1 MKKYRIVIILLIL
14 TLIILPL
21 LVLSN
26 EIDSATVLKK
36 NYGILS
42 ILPPIIAIVL
52 SFITRNVI
60 VSLFIGLL
68 SGTFI
73 LSIMG
78 HNLFS
83 AIVLSYV
90 RLCETILNSLATP
103 SNGGIILQC
112 LAIGGLI
119 ALLTR
124 VGGMEA
130 IARSLVKKAKTP
142 RSCQIVTWV
151 LGFIIF
157 FDDYANS
164 LIVGPVMRP
173 LTDKV
178 RVSHEKLA
186 FIIDSTAAP
195 IAGISLISTWIAYEI
210 GLIKDGLEYIGQ
222 HISAYQVFVETIPF
236 RFYNIFLLIFVFLTA
251 FMLREFGPMYKAEKR
266 ARLEN
271 KLIADGAKPL
281 ISDETLNLKPKSGIK
296 ISIWDAIVPL
306 VILVMTAFAG
316 FYFDGY
322 FNILKSVDAASIH
335 ILKDHPFTLKAI
347 WLTLG
352 QSDPSIVLFQ
362 AALLAGI
369 VSMLMA
375 LYKRQLDLGETVN
388 TWLTGVKSLNITAV
402 ILLLAW
408 SLSSVMKELKT
419 AEYIVTLLS
428 GNYPPVLLPATIF
441 LFGSIIS
448 FATGTSYGTMG
459 ILMPLAIPL
468 SYNIDPSHS
477 YLIINISA
485 VLTGAIFGDH
495 CSPISDTTILSSMG
509 AASDHIDHTKTQL
522 IYAIFIAI
530 IALFFAYIPVAA
542 GLNVFLILICNI
554 ILIIVFLYFFGKKLA
569 IDETL

>member
-1 MKKYRIVIILLIL
+1 MRKNKIIIIFLTLVVFAIPLLIF
-14 TLIILPL
+14 TDELIKEPSA
-21 LVLSN
+21 LS
-26 EIDSATVLKK
+26 K
-36 NYGILS
+36 NYGVLS
-42 ILPPIIAIVL
+42 ILPPFIAILL

-60 VSLFIGLL
+60 ISLFIGLL

-73 LSIMG
+73 LNISD
-78 HNLFS
+78 HSLLP
-83 AIVLSYV
+83 AIILSYTK
-90 RLCETILNSLATP
+90 LCKAILNSLASP
-103 SNGGIILQC
+103 WNAGIILQC

-130 IARSLVKKAKTP
+130 IAKSLVKRAKTP
-142 RSCQIVTWV
+142 RSSQLVTWI
-151 LGFIIF
+151 LGFFIF

-173 LTDKV
+173 LTDKM
-178 RVSHEKLA
+178 RISREKLA

-195 IAGISLISTWIAYEI
+195 IAGISLISTWVAYEI

-222 HISAYQVFVETIPF
+222 HVSAYQVFVETIPY

-251 FMLREFGPMYKAEKR
+251 FMLREFGSMYKVERR
-266 ARLEN
+266 ARTEN
-271 KLIADGAKPL
+271 KVLADGAKPL
-281 ISDETLNLKPKSGIK
+281 ISDETLNLKPKAGAKTSV
-296 ISIWDAIVPL
+296 WDAIIPL
-306 VILVMTAFAG
+306 FSLIIAAFLG

-322 FNILKSVDAASIH
+322 YNIINSSNTEAIF
-335 ILKDHPFTLKAI
+335 ILQNQALSFKAI

-352 QSDPSIVLFQ
+352 QSDASIVLFQ

-369 VSMLMA
+369 ISMA
-375 LYKRQLDLGETVN
+375 IILYKHQLDVGETVS

-408 SLSSVMKELKT
+408 SLSSIMKELKT
-419 AEYIVTLLS
+419 AEYLVALLS

-441 LFGSIIS
+441 LFSSIIS

-459 ILMPLAIPL
+459 ILMPLTIPL
-468 SYNIDPSHS
+468 AFSINPDNS
-477 YLIINISA
+477 YLTINISA

-509 AASDHIDHTKTQL
+509 AACDHIDHTKTQ
-522 IYAIFIAI
+522 ISYAVFIALI
-530 IALFFAYIPVAA
+530 SLFFAYIPAA
-542 GLNVFLILICNI
+542 LGINVLLILIYNIIFI
-554 ILIIVFLYFFGKKLA
+554 ILILYFFGKKP
-569 IDETL
+569 